1 MPRNVMGSSQEAGFG
16 GENVGLHPGD
26 GVTAVAVVARRARLA
41 RLAMYAEERFMIL
54 SLLELCSFL
63 RINSI
68 RVYSPHLARS
78 VTSKQYELPSSLSSK
93 TILPFVSG
101 KYLPRYGSHL

>member
-68 RVYSPHLARS
+68 RVYSPHPRS

-101 KYLPRYGSHL
+101 TIASPS